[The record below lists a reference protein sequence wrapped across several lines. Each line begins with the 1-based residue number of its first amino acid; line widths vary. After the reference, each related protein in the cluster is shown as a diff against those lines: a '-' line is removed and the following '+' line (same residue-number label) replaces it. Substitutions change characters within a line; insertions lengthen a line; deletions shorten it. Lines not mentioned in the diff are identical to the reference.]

1 MNTPSSL
8 PKETA
13 LGGLLKTLFTELER
27 SGQSYCVCGNYE
39 GLPEYTSHDVD
50 IWASDVEAFEKILY
64 ASAEKNG
71 LTLYLRNR
79 LANGSNNFFYKTSP
93 GIEFV
98 HIDVLSECA
107 WASFV
112 PIVRSARIGEGR
124 VKYRGFFVAEPIV
137 ESAMHLLYP
146 LLHAGKVKDKY
157 REKIFS
163 FREEPRFALI
173 LEEAVGKDGAGELL
187 AKISRRDWK
196 GIEKNA
202 GRYRL
207 QAVLNSL
214 ARDNVRVARAFISF
228 AWTNVARL
236 FSPSGL
242 FMAVMGPDG
251 CGKTTLSNRL
261 LEKFG
266 DCFTSGKLK
275 KFYWRPFLLPRIADL
290 SPFKKKGKPRNGLE
304 DVGLRTVSMSPKA
317 RLAYLLKFLY
327 YWADFV
333 AGRLKYQSAWSR
345 GGLVFFDRYYY
356 DHMVYPERF
365 GFSVPKPLMRALGR
379 LIPEPDLKF
388 YLHAPP
394 KRLLERKQELPASEI
409 IRQQEEYR
417 RLIASLKGGYVIDT
431 SRTIEE
437 TEQEIMRICASFMA
451 KRLKRGG
458 ING

>member
-242 FMAVMGPDG
+242 FMAVMG
-251 CGKTTLSNRL
+251 
-261 LEKFG
+261 
-266 DCFTSGKLK
+266 
-275 KFYWRPFLLPRIADL
+275 RPS
-290 SPFKKKGKPRNGLE
+290 SP
-304 DVGLRTVSMSPKA
+304 
-317 RLAYLLKFLY
+317 
-327 YWADFV
+327 
-333 AGRLKYQSAWSR
+333 SR
-345 GGLVFFDRYYY
+345 GRMWRASSPPPGSSWQSWARTGAGKQHYLTDCWRSSATAS
-356 DHMVYPERF
+356 PQASSRSSTGGRF
-365 GFSVPKPLMRALGR
+365 SSPG
-379 LIPEPDLKF
+379 
-388 YLHAPP
+388 
-394 KRLLERKQELPASEI
+394 
-409 IRQQEEYR
+409 
-417 RLIASLKGGYVIDT
+417 
-431 SRTIEE
+431 
-437 TEQEIMRICASFMA
+437 
-451 KRLKRGG
+451 
-458 ING
+458 